1 MQNKLNVAVVFGG
14 KSGEHEVSLMSATN
28 VINAMDKSK
37 YNIHTIGITKK
48 GQWMLYQGATEKLQD
63 GSWESEARSIDNR
76 QLIDMMLGS
85 ILEENHKPKL
95 DVIFPVLHGPNGED
109 GTIQGFFEML
119 DIPYVGC
126 GVIGSALGM
135 DKAISKQ
142 LFMDAGLNVGKYDV
156 AYKFEIQ
163 DQLRDVIE
171 RLEAKFI
178 YPVFVKPVNMG
189 SSVGITKAHNTQEL
203 EAGLKEA
210 AKYDR
215 KIIIEEFINGRELEC
230 AVLGNNYPKATGAGE
245 VIPSKEF
252 YDYEAKYFDDGKST
266 LVIPARLS
274 EEENKAI
281 GDAAIKAFK
290 ALDCCGMARADFFL
304 EKNTGDI
311 YINEIN
317 TIPGFTMISMY
328 SKLWETDGLSYG
340 KLIDKLIELAL
351 DRYKETRQ
359 E

>member
-1 MQNKLNVAVVFGG
+1 MQGKLNVAVIFGG

-37 YNIHTIGITKK
+37 YDIYMIGITKK
-48 GQWMLYQGATEKLQD
+48 GQWMLYQGPVEKLKD
-63 GSWESEARSIDNR
+63 GSWEAIARELDNR
-76 QLIDMMLGS
+76 QLIDLILGS
-85 ILEENHKPKL
+85 MLEENHKAKI

-142 LFMDAGLNVGKYDV
+142 LFMDAGLKVAAYDISYKY
-156 AYKFEIQ
+156 EIQ
-163 DQLRDVIE
+163 DKLQTVIDRIE
-171 RLEAKFI
+171 KKFQ

-189 SSVGITKAHNTQEL
+189 SSVGITKAHDRQEL
-203 EAGLKEA
+203 EKGLQEA

-215 KIIIEEFINGRELEC
+215 KILVEEFINGREIEC
-230 AVLGNNYPKATGAGE
+230 AVLGNNYPEATGAGE
-245 VIPSKEF
+245 IIPSKEF

-266 LVIPARLS
+266 LIIPAKLT
-274 EEENKAI
+274 EEQSKAI
-281 GDAAIKAFK
+281 GEAAVKAFK
-290 ALDCCGMARADFFL
+290 ALDCCGMSRVDFFL
-304 EKNTGDI
+304 EKTTGEI

-317 TIPGFTMISMY
+317 TIPGFTQISMY
-328 SKLWETDGLSYG
+328 PKLWEVAGLSYS
-340 KLIDKLIELAL
+340 KLIDRLIELAL
-351 DRYKETRQ
+351 ERHEETI
-359 E
+359 